1 MSTPTYLP
9 VDPVDLMTLASA
21 DGEAALIDL
30 EVPVLDTDV
39 ERPDRLAEPVS
50 FVLPYRAAQQR
61 YLVHVQG
68 CRTCTD
74 EPYWSDACEHGT
86 HLAHLAA
93 DAMSTQDALSAQN

>member
-1 MSTPTYLP
+1 MSTPTFTP
-9 VDPVDLMTLASA
+9 VLMAELLARASA
-21 DGEAALIDL
+21 DGEAALMDL
-30 EVPVLDTDV
+30 EVPVLDTDAD
-39 ERPDRLAEPVS
+39 RPDRLADPVS

-86 HLAHLAA
+86 HLAHEAA
-93 DAMSTQDALSAQN
+93 DAMSLQDTLSAQN